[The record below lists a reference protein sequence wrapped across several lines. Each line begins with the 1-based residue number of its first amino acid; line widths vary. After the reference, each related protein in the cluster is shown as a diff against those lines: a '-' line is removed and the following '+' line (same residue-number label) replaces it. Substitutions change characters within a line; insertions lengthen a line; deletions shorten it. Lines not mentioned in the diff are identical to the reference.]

1 MVTRAHDGRRQVIAA
16 ANATAL
22 ALGLRPGMALAEA
35 QARLP
40 GLAVHDATPEA
51 DQAALARL
59 AAWCLRYTP
68 LLAAPGDATLLLDVT
83 GCAHLWGGE
92 AGLMED
98 LLRHLAQAGHPAQA
112 ALAGTPGA
120 AWALARFGGASAII
134 APGEE
139 AAALADLPVAALRL
153 PAETCHGLALLGLE
167 SVGQL
172 SAMPRAPLARR
183 FGAPLM
189 AALDRALGAA
199 PEPITPWL
207 PEALVSHRAQFLEPL
222 LTAEA
227 LAIALQ
233 RLTALVCD
241 DLAAADRGARTL
253 DAHFERVDGTV
264 QSLRVGAAR
273 PSRAPLHLARMLCE
287 KLDTVAPG
295 FGIEAIRLVV
305 PLAETLR
312 PTQEV
317 AGFGARPVGDIA
329 GLVDRLSNRLGAAR
343 VFRMAPTGSDVP
355 ERSARRVAP
364 MLSPPANWP
373 ADLPRPVRVFTPP
386 HPVDAIAALP
396 DGPPAAFTWQ
406 RQRRRV
412 KRADGPERI
421 HGEWWKREAE
431 TTALRDYWQV
441 EDETGRRY
449 WLFRRGDGQ
458 DSATGDLRWFL
469 HGLF

>member
-1 MVTRAHDGRRQVIAA
+1 
-16 ANATAL
+16 
-22 ALGLRPGMALAEA
+22 MALAEA

-40 GLAVHDATPEA
+40 GLAVHDATPVA
-51 DQAALARL
+51 DQAALERL

-68 LLAAPGDATLLLDVT
+68 LLAAPADATLLLDVT

-98 LLRHLAQAGHPAQA
+98 LLRHLAQAGHAAQA

-120 AWALARFGGASAII
+120 AWALARFGAASAII
-134 APGEE
+134 APGDE
-139 AAALADLPVAALRL
+139 AAALAPLPVAALRL
-153 PAETCHGLALLGLE
+153 PDKTCHGLSILGLE
-167 SVGQL
+167 SIGQL
-172 SAMPRAPLARR
+172 AAMPRAPLARR

-189 AALDRALGAA
+189 AALDRALGHA

-207 PEALVSHRAQFLEPL
+207 PGAVISHRAQFLEPL

-233 RLTALVCD
+233 RLTAEVCD
-241 DLAAADRGARTL
+241 ELAAADRGARSL

-264 QSLRVGAAR
+264 QSLRVGAAK
-273 PSRAPLHLARMLCE
+273 PTRAPLHLARMLCE
-287 KLDTVAPG
+287 RLDRVAPG

-305 PLAETLR
+305 PLAEPLR

-317 AGFGARPVGDIA
+317 AGFGARPAGDIA
-329 GLVDRLSNRLGAAR
+329 GLVDRLSNRLGATR

-364 MLSPPANWP
+364 MASPPSIPLGGWP

-406 RQRRRV
+406 RQRRRIR
-412 KRADGPERI
+412 RADGPERI
-421 HGEWWKREAE
+421 RAEWWKSQAE

-458 DSATGDLRWFL
+458 DEQTGDLRWFL